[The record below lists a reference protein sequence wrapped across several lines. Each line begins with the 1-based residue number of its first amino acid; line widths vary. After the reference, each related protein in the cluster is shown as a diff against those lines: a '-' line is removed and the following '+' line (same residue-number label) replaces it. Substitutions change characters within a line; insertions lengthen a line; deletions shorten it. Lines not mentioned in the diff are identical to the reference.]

1 MGRRRA
7 LDRLRNRYSEASDGG
22 GASAWRSVPGAASV
36 TASACRWC
44 IARAA
49 GDGSSEKGGSSPFS
63 SEAKGGPNVD
73 PQVGPC
79 RRDRGSGRDALAAR
93 GQRPGTSRRGDLH
106 AARVRRRGA
115 GHPQQLLPRVL
126 VGPHRPDRVRPGP
139 PQRHQA
145 QLKAING
152 AIKTWNSVLQECF
165 DGLISLTQ
173 VSSRQEADIVVH
185 YVPTAGGVVFGGYAI
200 CGDHGCPNI
209 LVRSDLPPSLDRD
222 PYDPEYLGWVTL
234 HELGHALGLG
244 HATNLE
250 ESTDLMGYG
259 WPELGDP
266 VLSQCDVNALAF
278 VFAWALEGS
287 DPYPPAEGP
296 YVCDTA

>member
-1 MGRRRA
+1 MSIR
-7 LDRLRNRYSEASDGG
+7 
-22 GASAWRSVPGAASV
+22 RSVLA
-36 TASACRWC
+36 
-44 IARAA
+44 IA
-49 GDGSSEKGGSSPFS
+49 
-63 SEAKGGPNVD
+63 
-73 PQVGPC
+73 VG
-79 RRDRGSGRDALAAR
+79 
-93 GQRPGTSRRGDLH
+93 
-106 AARVRRRGA
+106 
-115 GHPQQLLPRVL
+115 VL
-126 VGPHRPDRVRPGP
+126 VAMLSPVAANAQEPAEGVTCTMPESNAEALVILNNYYPGYWWDHTDLTVYVQAHP
-139 PQRHQA
+139 SATDEQIAAIQR
-145 QLKAING
+145 AIQ
-152 AIKTWNSVLQECF
+152 TWSSVLQECF
-165 DGLISLTQ
+165 DGLISLTE
-173 VSSRQEADIVVH
+173 VETRQAADIVVH

-200 CGDHGCPNI
+200 CGAHRCPNI

-244 HATNLE
+244 HATNLL
-250 ESTDLMGYG
+250 ESYDLMGYG

>member
-1 MGRRRA
+1 MSIR
-7 LDRLRNRYSEASDGG
+7 
-22 GASAWRSVPGAASV
+22 RSVLAVSV
-36 TASACRWC
+36 
-44 IARAA
+44 
-49 GDGSSEKGGSSPFS
+49 G
-63 SEAKGGPNVD
+63 
-73 PQVGPC
+73 
-79 RRDRGSGRDALAAR
+79 
-93 GQRPGTSRRGDLH
+93 
-106 AARVRRRGA
+106 
-115 GHPQQLLPRVL
+115 VL
-126 VGPHRPDRVRPGP
+126 VAMLSPVAANAQEPAEGVTCTMPESNAEALVILSNYYPGYWWD
-139 PQRHQA
+139 HTDLTVYVQA
-145 QLKAING
+145 HPSATDEQIAAIQG
-152 AIKTWNSVLQECF
+152 AIQTWHSVLEECF
-165 DGLISLTQ
+165 DELISLTE
-173 VSSRQEADIVVH
+173 VDSRQAADIVVH

-200 CGDHGCPNI
+200 CGAHRCPNI

-244 HATNLE
+244 HATNILE
-250 ESTDLMGYG
+250 SYDLMGYG

>member
-1 MGRRRA
+1 MSIR
-7 LDRLRNRYSEASDGG
+7 
-22 GASAWRSVPGAASV
+22 RSVLILVIGVLVAML
-36 TASACRWC
+36 
-44 IARAA
+44 
-49 GDGSSEKGGSSPFS
+49 SP
-63 SEAKGGPNVD
+63 
-73 PQVGPC
+73 
-79 RRDRGSGRDALAAR
+79 LAANAQEPAE
-93 GQRPGTSRRGDLH
+93 GVACTMPESNAEALVILNNYYPGYWWDHTDLTVYVQAH
-106 AARVRRRGA
+106 PSATDEQIAAI
-115 GHPQQLLPRVL
+115 Q
-126 VGPHRPDRVRPGP
+126 
-139 PQRHQA
+139 
-145 QLKAING
+145 G
-152 AIKTWNSVLQECF
+152 AIQTWHSVLEECF
-165 DGLISLTQ
+165 DELISLTE
-173 VSSRQEADIVVH
+173 VDSRQAADIVVH

-200 CGDHGCPNI
+200 CGAHRCPNI

-244 HATNLE
+244 HATNLL

-259 WPELGDP
+259 WPDLGDP